1 MYQMVINT
9 VHGLYKE
16 RYAYRENMT
25 DVIVQ
30 NLISEV
36 KVRIKCK
43 DLVKKLAV
51 YKNRLAVQLPDKV
64 VIYEIESNDPKDM
77 GYKGKKNISKK
88 FECNL
93 FVITSD
99 NLVLCQDKRL
109 ECLNLKGEKIREWV
123 MEYPVRYIKVI
134 GGPPNKEGILVGLK
148 SGHVFQIYVDSS
160 FPVLLIKQSNSVRYV
175 DISMQRQKLAVI
187 DDNST
192 LFVYNLKTGDLVFQ
206 EPNANSVAWNS
217 CFEDMLAYSGNGN
230 VSIIV
235 SNFPPHRQRL
245 QVNIDFFILLE
256 LFWILNAHSFE
267 LRVSFV
273 SNNIDF

>member
-1 MYQMVINT
+1 MQNT
-9 VHGLYKE
+9 
-16 RYAYRENMT
+16 R
-25 DVIVQ
+25 
-30 NLISEV
+30 
-36 KVRIKCK
+36 
-43 DLVKKLAV
+43 
-51 YKNRLAVQLPDKV
+51 
-64 VIYEIESNDPKDM
+64 
-77 GYKGKKNISKK
+77 GKKNISKK

-109 ECLNLKGEKIREWV
+109 ECLNLKGEKIREWL

-160 FPVLLIKQSNSVRYV
+160 FPVLLIKQSNSIKYL
-175 DISMQRQKLAVI
+175 DISMHRQKLAVI

-192 LFVYNLKTGDLVFQ
+192 LFVYNLKNGDLIFQ
-206 EPNANSVAWNS
+206 EPNANSVAWNN

-235 SNFPPHRQRL
+235 SNFPPHKQRL
-245 QVNIDFFILLE
+245 QV
-256 LFWILNAHSFE
+256 
-267 LRVSFV
+267 
-273 SNNIDF
+273 